1 MKVFFGWSGE
11 TSHSV
16 ALALSDWLPKV
27 IQAVRPFVSSEDIAK
42 GARWSLAI
50 AKELQDSSFG
60 IICVTKENSESAW
73 INFEAGALSKEI
85 ETALVTPFLFN
96 LRAAEIEGPLK
107 QFQLVVNEKSDIL
120 KLVRSI
126 NSGLGENRLEDASL
140 QATFEMWWTMLNDR
154 LKGIQLGAG
163 KTPIRQSRSTTE
175 MVEELLELT
184 RAQQREMTTFLRMS
198 SALQQPSFFGQVGRV
213 EQGVTISAGQR
224 LRALR
229 EALGLTLRDVEQ
241 ASSLIA
247 RRFTNE
253 EFAISPSRMSDV
265 ESKGVV
271 PSVFRLYSLASI
283 YRRDFAELLCFY
295 GLDFSGVSTPTG
307 LGSLPTPDK

>member
-1 MKVFFGWSGE
+1 MRVFLGWSGE
-11 TSHSV
+11 TSHNV

-42 GARWSLAI
+42 GARWSLTI
-50 AKELQDSSFG
+50 AKELQESSFG

-107 QFQLVVNEKSDIL
+107 QFQLVINDKLDIL
-120 KLVRSI
+120 KLVKSI
-126 NSGLGENRLEDASL
+126 NGRLGESRLDDANL
-140 QATFEMWWTMLNDR
+140 QATFEMWWPRLSDR
-154 LKGIQLGAG
+154 LSGIQVGAG
-163 KTPIRQSRSTTE
+163 NIPNRQSRSTTE

-184 RAQQREMTTFLRMS
+184 RTQTREMATLLRMS
-198 SALQQPSFFGQVGRV
+198 SALQQPSFFGQAG
-213 EQGVTISAGQR
+213 QLQPASALDAGQR

-229 EALGLTLRDVEQ
+229 ESLGLTMRDVEN
-241 ASSLIA
+241 ASNLIA
-247 RRFTNE
+247 ERHTSD
-253 EFAISPSRMSDV
+253 EFAIPPSRMSDF

-283 YRRDFAELLCFY
+283 YRRDLAQLLSFY
-295 GLDFSGVSTPTG
+295 GLDFSGISSSG
-307 LGSLPTPDK
+307 LGPPPSAEK

>member
-126 NSGLGENRLEDASL
+126 NSGLRENRLEDANL
-140 QATFEMWWTMLNDR
+140 QSTFEMWWPMLNDR
-154 LKGIQLGAG
+154 LRGIQVDAG
-163 KTPIRQSRSTTE
+163 KTPTRQSRSTTE
-175 MVEELLELT
+175 MVEELLELA
-184 RAQQREMTTFLRMS
+184 RAQQREMATLLALS
-198 SALQQPSFFGQVGRV
+198 GALQRPSFLGRAGRV
-213 EQGVTISAGQR
+213 EQVSTISAGQR

-229 EALGLTLRDVEQ
+229 KR
-241 ASSLIA
+241 
-247 RRFTNE
+247 
-253 EFAISPSRMSDV
+253 SD
-265 ESKGVV
+265 
-271 PSVFRLYSLASI
+271 
-283 YRRDFAELLCFY
+283 
-295 GLDFSGVSTPTG
+295 
-307 LGSLPTPDK
+307 

>member
-16 ALALSDWLPKV
+16 ALALSSWLPKV

-42 GARWSLAI
+42 GARWSLVI

-85 ETALVTPFLFN
+85 ETAQVTPFLFN
-96 LRAAEIEGPLK
+96 LRPAEIEGPLK

-120 KLVRSI
+120 KLVKDI
-126 NSGLGENRLEDASL
+126 NSRLGENRLEEPNL
-140 QATFEMWWTMLNDR
+140 QDTFEMWWSALNER
-154 LKGIQLGAG
+154 LKGIQFEAG
-163 KTPIRQSRSTTE
+163 TPVRQSRGTTE

-184 RAQQREMTTFLRMS
+184 RTQQREMASFLRLS
-198 SALQQPSFFGQVGRV
+198 SFLPQPTFSGQVGPA
-213 EQGVTISAGQR
+213 EQVSTNSAGQR

-229 EALGLTLRDVEQ
+229 ENLGLTMRQVEE
-241 ASSLIA
+241 ASNQIA
-247 RRFTNE
+247 QRFKSDE
-253 EFAISPSRMSDV
+253 YSIPPSRISDI
-265 ESKGVV
+265 ESRGVV
-271 PSVFRLYSLASI
+271 PSIFRLYSLASI
-283 YRRDFAELLCFY
+283 YRRDLAELLSFY
-295 GLDFSGVSTPTG
+295 GLDFSSISPPN
-307 LGSLPTPDK
+307 LGPMSSPQK